1 MGDARAARAEAK
13 AEARV
18 ATLSEAGPSGG
29 AGAGAGAGVEKEK
42 LGQHVK
48 GQSWAG
54 LGEAKAAAGRDTA
67 AEPDMEPEGV
77 NLALLAARREKVP
90 PRCKPLL

>member
-1 MGDARAARAEAK
+1 
-13 AEARV
+13 
-18 ATLSEAGPSGG
+18 
-29 AGAGAGAGVEKEK
+29 VEKEK